1 MSFRKSAIFRPE
13 STQPAACSP
22 AFFSPRPV
30 LLLLVFFLF
39 PARQYFAQTMNPAAG
54 PLFFADMPAEALA
67 VEMLSRMSDEDALA
81 QTFMLGWVGAE
92 PSPLIMDWIRD
103 RHIGGVK
110 IFGWN
115 TEDTRKLA
123 ETVGTLQT
131 AAMAGDGIPLLV
143 ATDQEG
149 GWIRHVKGATSETP
163 GNMAI
168 GASGY
173 PRDAYLAGYYIGRE
187 LAVLGINMNFAPT
200 VDLYTN
206 SASTLIGPR
215 SFGSDPVQ
223 AGILGAAFVRGHE
236 KAGIIATAKHYPG
249 HGDTDLDSHGV
260 LPEITAPFE
269 VLWERE
275 LVPYRMLARENI
287 PAIMSG
293 HLAFPN
299 TQAASTPASL
309 SPWFLRT
316 VLRDMIGFR
325 GLVITDDLMMNGA
338 TLSAGSLS
346 RAAKQAFLAGNDII
360 MLSKTPNLYDPIWSS
375 LVLAMREE
383 SDFRARVRDAAR
395 RVLEIKL
402 KFLRG
407 ENAVPYV
414 PDLRKLDTELP
425 HPEGSAFFLDLAA
438 RSVTVIRG
446 DLPLTPQKAGKVLLA
461 GQFDDFFRAGKN
473 AYPGAVSYY
482 YSASRGNGELNYYAR
497 EADTVIFC
505 ISDAPDLNLLRSLQN
520 SGKKVYV
527 FSVLSPTYIE
537 EVPWTEGAIA
547 VYSYAPESFV
557 AGFSVLLGRIPAPGR
572 LPFSAGTV
580 SAPREAR

>member
-1 MSFRKSAIFRPE
+1 L
-13 STQPAACSP
+13 
-22 AFFSPRPV
+22 PR
-30 LLLLVFFLF
+30 LALIALVFLLF
-39 PARQYFAQTMNPAAG
+39 PARQSSAQAVNSAAG
-54 PLFFADMPAEALA
+54 PSFSADLPAEVLA
-67 VEMLSRMSDEDALA
+67 GEILSRMSDEDALA

-92 PSPLIMDWIRD
+92 PSPLIVDWIKAR
-103 RHIGGVK
+103 RIGGIK

-115 TEDTRKLA
+115 TGDTRRLA
-123 ETVGTLQT
+123 ETVGSLQ
-131 AAMAGDGIPLLV
+131 AAALEGNGIPLLV

-187 LAVLGINMNFAPT
+187 LAVLGINMNFAPA

-215 SFGSDPVQ
+215 SFGSDPVR

-236 KAGIIATAKHYPG
+236 KAGVIATAKHYPG

-293 HLAFPN
+293 HLAFPK

-316 VLRDMIGFR
+316 VLRDMIGFK

-360 MLSKTPNLYDPIWSS
+360 MLSKTPNLNDPVWSS
-375 LVLAMREE
+375 LALAMREE
-383 SDFRARVRDAAR
+383 SGFRARVRDAAR
-395 RVLEIKL
+395 RVLVTKL

-407 ENAVPYV
+407 ENAVPYI
-414 PDLRKLDTELP
+414 PDLRKLETELP
-425 HPEGSAFFLDLAA
+425 HPESSAFFLNLAA

-446 DLPLTPQKAGKVLLA
+446 DIPLTPQKAGRVLLA
-461 GQFDDFFRAGKN
+461 GQFDDFFSAGKN

-482 YSASRGNGELNYYAR
+482 YSASRGNGELSYYAKQ
-497 EADTVIFC
+497 ADTVIFC
-505 ISDAPDLNLLRSLQN
+505 ISDAPDLALLRSLQN

-537 EVPWTEGAIA
+537 EAPWTEGAIA

-557 AGFSVLLGRIPAPGR
+557 AGFSALLGRIPAPGR
-572 LPFSAGTV
+572 LPFSGAGA
-580 SAPREAR
+580 SAPRKTP